1 MHSPL
6 KLSKNRLSFRLFV
19 VFLLVNSLRLR
30 AVGSVNFVAADFNPP
45 RGNISPVLSAVGTV
59 HLDKQLILKDM
70 YRAYGTQK
78 WHCNRSA
85 D

>member
-1 MHSPL
+1 MPPFAFHS
-6 KLSKNRLSFRLFV
+6 
-19 VFLLVNSLRLR
+19 
-30 AVGSVNFVAADFNPP
+30 AVGTVHFVAADFNPP
-45 RGNISPVLSAVGTV
+45 RNSTPSVLSAVGTV

-70 YRAYGTQK
+70 HRAYGTQK